1 MLTMNLLMLWL
12 RRISNMAF
20 KDTTLTFEDDKILT
34 DDDRE
39 VMMSWE
45 TPIMEKSAEY
55 ICQSKGDILEIGFGM
70 GICAD
75 YIQAE
80 GVNSHTIVEIHPQI
94 IEKLNIWA
102 SGKSNVTIVE
112 GDWYSV
118 NLDTYDGIFLD
129 TFGDEN
135 WSSFKP
141 FALAKGKSG
150 AKVTYWNSIA
160 EDRNEHSFDTIS
172 FEDIIVIPD
181 ENEYFKSSN
190 IYYMPK
196 VVI

>member
-1 MLTMNLLMLWL
+1 
-12 RRISNMAF
+12 MAF
-20 KDTTLTFEDDKILT
+20 KDNTLTFEDDKIIS
-34 DDDRE
+34 DSGIE

-45 TPIMEKSAEY
+45 APIMEKSAEY

-135 WSSFKP
+135 WSSFKS